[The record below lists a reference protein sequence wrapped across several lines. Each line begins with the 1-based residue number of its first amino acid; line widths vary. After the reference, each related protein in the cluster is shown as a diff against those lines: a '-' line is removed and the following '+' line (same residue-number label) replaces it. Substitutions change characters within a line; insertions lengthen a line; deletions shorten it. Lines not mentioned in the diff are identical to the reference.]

1 MIYEI
6 FLKQNPIL
14 HHLEIV
20 IDLDHQIYLMNN
32 LDLER
37 MDICSENNFSK
48 MKQWELSKLINDRT
62 MNIKPADKEGR
73 AVILFTE
80 HCNTD

>member
-14 HHLEIV
+14 YHLEVV

-37 MDICSENNFSK
+37 MDISSENNFSK
-48 MKQWELSKLINDRT
+48 MKQ
-62 MNIKPADKEGR
+62 
-73 AVILFTE
+73 
-80 HCNTD
+80 